1 MNGENPMMRANGSE
15 NAQANPAKPNKRSEG
30 PSTRFRPKRSAATP
44 RKGVRITPGRVKEI
58 TTRLIIPGGTPR
70 ARPIRGNAG
79 VILATPITAMSVV
92 PKIMRRL
99 ALTGGLLISSSC
111 TGFSAGVIMRFQ
123 LGLMIKTFVDY
134 QFR

>member
-1 MNGENPMMRANGSE
+1 MNGENPKIRANGSE
-15 NAQANPAKPNKRSEG
+15 NAQAKPAKPNKRSEG

-58 TTRLIIPGGTPR
+58 ITRLIIPGGTPR
-70 ARPIRGNAG
+70 TRPIRGKAG
-79 VILATPITAMSVV
+79 VILATPITAMRVV

-99 ALTGGLLISSSC
+99 ALIGGLLISTSC
-111 TGFSAGVIMRFQ
+111 TGSSEGFIMRFQ
-123 LGLMIKTFVDY
+123 TRPLIKTFVDY